1 MCKFTE
7 CYRCFWF
14 LQKSGYKC
22 VRKPTLRTDS
32 IQELVWDFYERC
44 NSIKSVRS
52 VDSMEKIYAY
62 ARVSSSGQNL
72 DRQIEALLDYG
83 IEERNI
89 IVDKSSGRDF
99 ERTGYQLLKQSLL
112 RSGDTL
118 VVKELDRLGRNKQ
131 MIKEELEWFKANKI
145 RIRILNIPTTL
156 VDCKDESWVMDMISN
171 ILIEVMASIAEEERL
186 KIHQRQKEGIE
197 VAKQK
202 GVKFGRPVAKKPA
215 NYESVM
221 QRVASGEIT
230 AVAAM
235 KELGVKKTTYYKL
248 KKIYSI
254 EG

>member
-1 MCKFTE
+1 
-7 CYRCFWF
+7 
-14 LQKSGYKC
+14 
-22 VRKPTLRTDS
+22 
-32 IQELVWDFYERC
+32 
-44 NSIKSVRS
+44 
-52 VDSMEKIYAY
+52 MEKIYAY

-156 VDCKDESWVMDMISN
+156 VDCKDQSWVMDMISN

-202 GVKFGRPVAKKPA
+202 GVKFGD
-215 NYESVM
+215 
-221 QRVASGEIT
+221 
-230 AVAAM
+230 
-235 KELGVKKTTYYKL
+235 
-248 KKIYSI
+248 
-254 EG
+254 

>member
-1 MCKFTE
+1 
-7 CYRCFWF
+7 
-14 LQKSGYKC
+14 
-22 VRKPTLRTDS
+22 
-32 IQELVWDFYERC
+32 
-44 NSIKSVRS
+44 
-52 VDSMEKIYAY
+52 MEKIYAY

-72 DRQIEALLDYG
+72 DRQIEALLEYG

-99 ERTGYQLLKQSLL
+99 ERTGYQLLKHSLL

-156 VDCKDESWVMDMISN
+156 VDCKDQSWVMDMISN

-197 VAKQK
+197 VANQK